1 MNLFYA
7 SLHPEQALEDLRSQV
22 LDRLS
27 FLHASCHE
35 DERDG
40 SNFQQLGTDTA
51 ASHHMLKLA
60 FVVQGMDVAW
70 LEELESKYF
79 QAKIRHSPVS
89 EVEDGIQ
96 RSHLPFEIC
105 SIPSPAA
112 LQATAATKTQI
123 AADAFETP
131 RHKRLRT
138 DNVSSPASD
147 VLASCPAPYAVFQ
160 PSPES
165 PYFGIRN
172 ASRSPKVCLTG
183 CRQFGSSCVDLL
195 V

>member
-7 SLHPEQALEDLRSQV
+7 SPHPEQGLEDLRSQV

-60 FVVQGMDVAW
+60 FVVQAMDVDW

-89 EVEDGIQ
+89 EVEDGI
-96 RSHLPFEIC
+96 RWSRLPFEIC
-105 SIPSPAA
+105 SVPAPSVA
-112 LQATAATKTQI
+112 LQTPATKLQI
-123 AADAFETP
+123 TADAFETP
-131 RHKRLRT
+131 RHKRPRI

-147 VLASCPAPYAVFQ
+147 VPAPCPAPHAVFQ

-172 ASRSPKVCLTG
+172 ASRSPKVCMTR
-183 CRQFGSSCVDLL
+183 CRQCCSSCVDLL